1 MRYFEVFA
9 FSVIGNNV
17 LSLLEKKRYFCGG
30 YFWRFTSFAVILY
43 SGFVNNRYFRCFTV
57 IK

>member
-17 LSLLEKKRYFCGG
+17 LSLLEKKDIFVVAIFGG
-30 YFWRFTSFAVILY
+30 LLLLR
-43 SGFVNNRYFRCFTV
+43 
-57 IK
+57 